1 MHQTANTGAPPGSG
15 FTLKGQ
21 PSAITGWTLRIGS
34 GAVGRKRRCTVASQL
49 ATACCTMAARRGKC
63 NTKSTAG
70 REKLEV
76 QVAPSVGD
84 ALTLG
89 PAVAFL

>member
-1 MHQTANTGAPPGSG
+1 
-15 FTLKGQ
+15 
-21 PSAITGWTLRIGS
+21 
-34 GAVGRKRRCTVASQL
+34 
-49 ATACCTMAARRGKC
+49 MAARRGKC